1 MEYLMRTKSR
11 WGKKKL
17 LSNCKTIYPQY
28 FVTLFRVCFG
38 YCLDAP
44 LAEWNSLQPVSPSW
58 AVHDMVQAAG
68 LCTLGPGCPL
78 PASLS
83 GSVSWGG
90 KTGLNRIFAWVCL
103 FTNLDAPFTIN
114 SGWDKLLFPNLSG
127 LTAENKIPS
136 TFSLFF
142 IQRDLGLACGAISFS
157 VIP

>member
-1 MEYLMRTKSR
+1 MRTKSR

-28 FVTLFRVCFG
+28 FVTLFHVCFG
-38 YCLDAP
+38 YYLDTP

-58 AVHDMVQAAG
+58 AVNDMVQAAG

-78 PASLS
+78 PTRWS

-90 KTGLNRIFAWVCL
+90 KTGLNRVYLRTFCL
-103 FTNLDAPFTIN
+103 FTNLDAPFTIT
-114 SGWDKLLFPNLSG
+114 SGWDKLLFPHPLSG
-127 LTAENKIPS
+127 LAAENKACS
-136 TFSLFF
+136 TFSLFLHSERF
-142 IQRDLGLACGAISFS
+142 GIGLCGEISFS